1 MGPCRL
7 QRERERESTIK
18 REGDGGRESER
29 ARKRRRERARE
40 KERERER
47 EREKEKERE
56 NNKTLIDIAVPSV
69 LLAFSRGWG
78 ALVESEELLSAGT
91 RRRNDVPIR
100 SLCNCHR
107 VVCCVHLPHGD
118 SIRGNHFFFAFLATN
133 FAAQVLT

>member
-1 MGPCRL
+1 MPSPES
-7 QRERERESTIK
+7 ERERKYDKERGRWGEGERESEK
-18 REGDGGRESER
+18 EKERESER
-29 ARKRRRERARE
+29 
-40 KERERER
+40 ERERER

-69 LLAFSRGWG
+69 LLAFSRGWA
-78 ALVESEELLSAGT
+78 ALVESEQLLSAGT